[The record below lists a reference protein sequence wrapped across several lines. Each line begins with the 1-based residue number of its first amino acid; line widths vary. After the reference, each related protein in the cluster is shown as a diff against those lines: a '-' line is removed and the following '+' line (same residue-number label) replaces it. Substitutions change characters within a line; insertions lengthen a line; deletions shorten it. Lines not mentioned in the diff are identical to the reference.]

1 MYVVAAGRVAITVQD
16 QVVERVIPGGLF
28 GEMALV
34 DRAARAATAVAEVDS
49 RLIGIGRNA
58 FLDLVRTNPAFGASL
73 LKSIAER
80 MQHLAAQ
87 LA

>member
-1 MYVVAAGRVAITVQD
+1 
-16 QVVERVIPGGLF
+16 
-28 GEMALV
+28 MALV
-34 DRAARAATAVAEVDS
+34 DRAARAATATADVDS

-58 FLDLVRTNPAFGASL
+58 FLDLVRSNPAFGASL

-87 LA
+87 LTKA